1 VFSGAMNSFA
11 QFILKW
17 VIARPRVR
25 DPNGS
30 ARSAVNARC
39 IVEKSTKAGGLTCN
53 CSNDIPFPKTLS
65 ATMLTWNGSVVEVVA
80 ARSFL
85 ASMIRSTHCWRA
97 VELSAY
103 KVYVS
108 PDDER
113 WVMLKGYIRAL
124 SDCGAVREVTRVI
137 SGLALPPAPELTLD
151 IVFVDLIRWRGVGA
165 LTVVVIV
172 PTNFPTL
179 GFETASPV
187 TPSRTIKSTGIA

>member
-1 VFSGAMNSFA
+1 MFSGAMNSFA
-11 QFILKW
+11 QFILER
-17 VIARPRVR
+17 VIARPSVR

-39 IVEKSTKAGGLTCN
+39 IVEKSTKVGGLTCN
-53 CSNDIPFPKTLS
+53 CSNDMGFPKTLS
-65 ATMLTWNGSVVEVVA
+65 ATMLTWNGSVVDVVA
-80 ARSFL
+80 ARSFF

-97 VELSAY
+97 AELSAY

-113 WVMLKGYIRAL
+113 CVTLKGYISAL

-137 SGLALPPAPELTLD
+137 SGGALPLAPELTLD
-151 IVFVDLIRWRGVGA
+151 IVFVDLMRWRGAGA

-187 TPSRTIKSTGIA
+187 TPSRTNKSTGIA